1 MEQTTIHY
9 IKEAVRF
16 LENYCQLHD
25 PQNLGASS
33 LLWKIKD
40 ILNLQDTDDAA
51 VFSIAFTRM
60 ADGNY
65 TNLSDIASHIG
76 CLPIDI
82 LAFTT
87 ALSRLSKSGYIQP
100 NGRRVSNI
108 IKQDFGIDDV
118 VSSAIIE
125 NRPVEIKAN
134 VSNTQLSKY
143 DFCEA
148 IGKTV
153 IEKAIGVFR
162 GTLPLINRTAKLEDE
177 CPHLSFILNLKALA
191 PDIEDRILFYDV
203 CFDTFADRIYSDLY
217 DTVHL
222 IYTDYTK
229 IYVDKRPH
237 KRPHQCLL
245 EGCHPLIKAGLIEI
259 LNKWAIALTHKGMEL
274 FFEDDL
280 FAVCPSLKWKDIYKY
295 KP

>member
-9 IKEAVRF
+9 IKEAVRN
-16 LENYCQLHD
+16 LENCQLQGPKYHE
-25 PQNLGASS
+25 ASR
-33 LLWKIKD
+33 LLWKIED
-40 ILNLQDTDDAA
+40 ILNLQDTNDAA

-76 CLPIDI
+76 CSPIDI
-82 LAFTT
+82 LAYTT

-148 IGKTV
+148 IGKAI
-153 IEKAIGVFR
+153 IEKAIGVSS
-162 GTLPLINRTAKLEDE
+162 GTLTLINLTAKLEDE

-203 CFDTFADRIYSDLY
+203 CYDAFYDRIFSDL
-217 DTVHL
+217 DDVRL
-222 IYTDYTK
+222 IYTDYK
-229 IYVDKRPH
+229 IIYIDKRPH
-237 KRPHQCLL
+237 KRPHQCLY
-245 EGCHPLIKAGLIEI
+245 EDCHPLIKAGLIER
-259 LNKWAIALTHKGMEL
+259 LDKWGIILTHKGMEL

-280 FAVCPSLKWKDIYKY
+280 SAVCPSLKWKDIYKF
-295 KP
+295 

>member
-16 LENYCQLHD
+16 LENCQLQH
-25 PQNLGASS
+25 LETSR
-33 LLWKIKD
+33 LLWKIEE
-40 ILNLQDTDDAA
+40 ILNLQDTNDAA

-76 CLPIDI
+76 CSPIDI

-87 ALSRLSKSGYIQP
+87 ALSRLSRSGYIQP

-143 DFCEA
+143 DFCDA
-148 IGKTV
+148 IEKAI

-203 CFDTFADRIYSDLY
+203 CYDAFYDRVYSDLY

-245 EGCHPLIKAGLIEI
+245 EGCHPLIKAGLIKRLGKYCI
-259 LNKWAIALTHKGMEL
+259 VLTHKGMEL

-280 FAVCPSLKWKDIYKY
+280 SDVCPSLKWKDIYKF
-295 KP
+295 

>member
-16 LENYCQLHD
+16 LENCQLQH
-25 PQNLGASS
+25 NYEASR
-33 LLWKIKD
+33 LLWKIED
-40 ILNLQDTDDAA
+40 ILDFQHTDDAV

-65 TNLSDIASHIG
+65 TNLSDIASHMG
-76 CLPIDI
+76 CSPIDI
-82 LAFTT
+82 LAYTT

-118 VSSAIIE
+118 VSRAIIE

-148 IGKTV
+148 IGKAI
-153 IEKAIGVFR
+153 IEKTIGVFR
-162 GTLPLINRTAKLEDE
+162 DTLINRTAKLEDE

-191 PDIEDRILFYDV
+191 PDIQDRILFYDV
-203 CFDTFADRIYSDLY
+203 CFDTFADRIFSDLN
-217 DTVHL
+217 DTVSY
-222 IYTDYTK
+222 IYAPRST
-229 IYVDKRPH
+229 IYIGNH
-237 KRPHQCLL
+237 KRNDIYHSLY
-245 EGCHPLIKAGLIEI
+245 EGYHPLIKAGLIER
-259 LNKWAIALTHKGMEL
+259 LGKWGIVLTHKGMEL

-280 FAVCPSLKWKDIYKY
+280 SAVCPSLKWKDIYKF
-295 KP
+295 

>member
-9 IKEAVRF
+9 IKEAVRN
-16 LENYCQLHD
+16 LENCQFKKNIIEVSR
-25 PQNLGASS
+25 P
-33 LLWKIKD
+33 LLKIKD
-40 ILNLQDTDDAA
+40 ILNLQDTNDAA

-76 CLPIDI
+76 CSPIDI
-82 LAFTT
+82 LAYTT

-125 NRPVEIKAN
+125 NRPVKINAN

-162 GTLPLINRTAKLEDE
+162 STLPLINRTAKLEDE

-191 PDIEDRILFYDV
+191 PDIEDRIFFYDV
-203 CFDTFADRIYSDLY
+203 CYDTFYDRIFSDL
-217 DTVHL
+217 DDVSL
-222 IYTDYTK
+222 ITDCHK
-229 IYVDKRPH
+229 IIYIDPH
-237 KRPHQCLL
+237 TRKPIRQSLY
-245 EGCHPLIKAGLIEI
+245 EDCHPLIKAGLIER
-259 LNKWAIALTHKGMEL
+259 LDDWDRGVVLTHKGMEL

-280 FAVCPSLKWKDIYKY
+280 SAVCPSLKWKDIYKF
-295 KP
+295 

>member
-16 LENYCQLHD
+16 LENCQLQH
-25 PQNLGASS
+25 LETSR
-33 LLWKIKD
+33 LLWKIEE
-40 ILNLQDTDDAA
+40 ILNLQDTNDAA

-76 CLPIDI
+76 CSPIDI

-87 ALSRLSKSGYIQP
+87 ALSRLSRSGYIQP

-143 DFCEA
+143 DFCDA
-148 IGKTV
+148 IEKAI
-153 IEKAIGVFR
+153 IEKAIGVFSDKL
-162 GTLPLINRTAKLEDE
+162 TLINLTAKLEDE

-191 PDIEDRILFYDV
+191 PDIEVRILFYDV
-203 CFDTFADRIYSDLY
+203 CHNAFYDR
-217 DTVHL
+217 
-222 IYTDYTK
+222 
-229 IYVDKRPH
+229 
-237 KRPHQCLL
+237 
-245 EGCHPLIKAGLIEI
+245 G
-259 LNKWAIALTHKGMEL
+259 
-274 FFEDDL
+274 
-280 FAVCPSLKWKDIYKY
+280 
-295 KP
+295 

>member
-9 IKEAVRF
+9 IKEAVRN
-16 LENYCQLHD
+16 LENCQLQG
-25 PQNLGASS
+25 PKYKEAY
-33 LLWKIKD
+33 LLLRKIRD
-40 ILNLQDTDDAA
+40 ILDFQDTDEAA
-51 VFSIAFTRM
+51 IFSIAFTRM

-76 CLPIDI
+76 CSPIDI
-82 LAFTT
+82 LAYTT
-87 ALSRLSKSGYIQP
+87 VLSRLSKSGYIQP

-191 PDIEDRILFYDV
+191 PDIQDRILFYDV
-203 CFDTFADRIYSDLY
+203 CFDTFADRIFSDLN
-217 DTVHL
+217 DTVSY
-222 IYTDYTK
+222 IYAPRST
-229 IYVDKRPH
+229 IYIGNH
-237 KRPHQCLL
+237 KRNDIYHSLY
-245 EGCHPLIKAGLIEI
+245 EGYHPLIKAGLIERLDDWGI
-259 LNKWAIALTHKGMEL
+259 ILTHKGMEL

-280 FAVCPSLKWKDIYKY
+280 SAVCPSLKWKDIYKF
-295 KP
+295 

>member
-9 IKEAVRF
+9 IKEAVRS
-16 LENYCQLHD
+16 LENRQLQ
-25 PQNLGASS
+25 PIYYEASP
-33 LLWKIKD
+33 LLLKIKD
-40 ILNLQDTDDAA
+40 ILNLQHANDAA

-76 CLPIDI
+76 CSPIDI
-82 LAFTT
+82 LAYTT
-87 ALSRLSKSGYIQP
+87 ALSRLSRSGYIQP

-134 VSNTQLSKY
+134 VSNTRLSKY

-148 IGKTV
+148 IGKAV
-153 IEKAIGVFR
+153 LEKAIGVPC
-162 GTLPLINRTAKLEDE
+162 GTLTLINRTAKLEDE

-203 CFDTFADRIYSDLY
+203 CYDTFYDRTFSDLY

-222 IYTDYTK
+222 IYTDYKK
-229 IYVDKRPH
+229 IYIDKRPH
-237 KRPHQCLL
+237 KRPHQCLY
-245 EGCHPLIKAGLIEI
+245 EDCHPLIKAGLIERLDKYGI
-259 LNKWAIALTHKGMEL
+259 VLTYKGMEL
-274 FFEDDL
+274 FLEDDL
-280 FAVCPSLKWKDIYKY
+280 SAVCPSLKWKDIYKF
-295 KP
+295 

>member
-9 IKEAVRF
+9 IKEAVRN
-16 LENYCQLHD
+16 LENCQLQG
-25 PQNLGASS
+25 PKYKEAY
-33 LLWKIKD
+33 LLLRKIRD
-40 ILNLQDTDDAA
+40 ILDFQDTDEAA
-51 VFSIAFTRM
+51 IFSIAFTRM

-76 CLPIDI
+76 CSPIDI
-82 LAFTT
+82 LAYTT
-87 ALSRLSKSGYIQP
+87 VLSRLSKSGYIQP

-108 IKQDFGIDDV
+108 IMQDFGIDDV

-191 PDIEDRILFYDV
+191 PDIQDRILFYDV
-203 CFDTFADRIYSDLY
+203 CFDTFADRIFSDLN
-217 DTVHL
+217 DTVSY
-222 IYTDYTK
+222 IYAPRST
-229 IYVDKRPH
+229 IYIGNH
-237 KRPHQCLL
+237 KRNDIYHSLYK
-245 EGCHPLIKAGLIEI
+245 GYHPLIKAGLIER
-259 LNKWAIALTHKGMEL
+259 LGKWGIVLTHKGMEL

-280 FAVCPSLKWKDIYKY
+280 SAVCPSLKWKDIYMF
-295 KP
+295 

>member
-1 MEQTTIHY
+1 MEQTAIHY

-16 LENYCQLHD
+16 LENCQLQ
-25 PQNLGASS
+25 PIYIEGSR
-33 LLWKIKD
+33 LLWKIKE
-40 ILNLQDTDDAA
+40 ILNLQDTNDAA

-76 CLPIDI
+76 CSPIDI

-100 NGRRVSNI
+100 NGRSVSNI

-134 VSNTQLSKY
+134 VSNIQLSKY

-177 CPHLSFILNLKALA
+177 CPHLSFTLNLKALA

-203 CFDTFADRIYSDLY
+203 CYDAFDDRIFSDLN
-217 DTVHL
+217 DTVSY
-222 IYTDYTK
+222 IYDPRST
-229 IYVDKRPH
+229 IYIGNH
-237 KRPHQCLL
+237 KRNDIYHSLY
-245 EGCHPLIKAGLIEI
+245 EGYHPLIKAGLIERLDDWGI
-259 LNKWAIALTHKGMEL
+259 ILTHKGMEL

-280 FAVCPSLKWKDIYKY
+280 SDVCPSLKWKDIYKF
-295 KP
+295 

>member
-9 IKEAVRF
+9 IKEAVRN
-16 LENYCQLHD
+16 LENCQLQG
-25 PQNLGASS
+25 PKYKEAY
-33 LLWKIKD
+33 LLLRKIRD
-40 ILNLQDTDDAA
+40 ILDFQDTDEAA
-51 VFSIAFTRM
+51 IFSIAFTRM

-76 CLPIDI
+76 CSPIDI
-82 LAFTT
+82 LAYTT
-87 ALSRLSKSGYIQP
+87 VLSRLSKSGYIQP

-108 IKQDFGIDDV
+108 IMQDFGIDDV

-125 NRPVEIKAN
+125 NSPVEIKAN

-191 PDIEDRILFYDV
+191 PDIQDRILFYDV
-203 CFDTFADRIYSDLY
+203 CFDTFADRIFSDLN
-217 DTVHL
+217 DTVSY
-222 IYTDYTK
+222 IYAPRST
-229 IYVDKRPH
+229 IYIGNH
-237 KRPHQCLL
+237 KRNDIYHSLY
-245 EGCHPLIKAGLIEI
+245 EGYHPLIKAGLIERLDDWGI
-259 LNKWAIALTHKGMEL
+259 ILTHKGMEL

-280 FAVCPSLKWKDIYKY
+280 SAVCPSLKWKDIYKF
-295 KP
+295 

>member
-1 MEQTTIHY
+1 M
-9 IKEAVRF
+9 
-16 LENYCQLHD
+16 
-25 PQNLGASS
+25 
-33 LLWKIKD
+33 
-40 ILNLQDTDDAA
+40 
-51 VFSIAFTRM
+51 
-60 ADGNY
+60 
-65 TNLSDIASHIG
+65 
-76 CLPIDI
+76 
-82 LAFTT
+82 
-87 ALSRLSKSGYIQP
+87 
-100 NGRRVSNI
+100 
-108 IKQDFGIDDV
+108 QDFGIDDV

-162 GTLPLINRTAKLEDE
+162 GTLPLINLTAKLVDE

-203 CFDTFADRIYSDLY
+203 CYDAFYDRVYSDLY

-280 FAVCPSLKWKDIYKY
+280 SDVCPSLKWKDIYKY